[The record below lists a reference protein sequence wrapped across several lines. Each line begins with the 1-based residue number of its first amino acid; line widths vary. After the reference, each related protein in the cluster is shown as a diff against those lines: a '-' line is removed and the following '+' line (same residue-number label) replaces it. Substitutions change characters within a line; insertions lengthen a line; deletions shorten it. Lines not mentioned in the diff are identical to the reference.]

1 MESEAK
7 KVAKELAAQ
16 AGTNY
21 LIFIEKNGHRHVEAD
36 ITTEAFIDFV
46 KKTYKCFNRT
56 ARMMIAVSL
65 KAFFLIGQKYE

>member
-16 AGTNY
+16 AGSNY

-36 ITTEAFIDFV
+36 ITTEAFIDLV
-46 KKTYKCFNRT
+46 KTAYKCFNKPTRII
-56 ARMMIAVSL
+56 IAASL
-65 KAFFLIGQKYE
+65 KFFFNRIKI

>member
-7 KVAKELAAQ
+7 IKAKELAAQ
-16 AGTNY
+16 AGSNY

-46 KKTYKCFNRT
+46 KTTYKCFKKPSRIIIAAALKYFFNR
-56 ARMMIAVSL
+56 I
-65 KAFFLIGQKYE
+65 KI